1 MRVTRCLY
9 NNSRTALYRVFVS
22 PFEKVEALSR
32 RSALAFPASRTL
44 PPVLSPPVQSFAR
57 HAALVHRPRKPHRST
72 TDWKAATKPGQL
84 PADEM
89 IRDREILVV
98 DDDTNKLTGPH
109 NTHRVLQSID
119 PETQSLRMVLRP
131 PPNPTGN
138 QRRYA
143 ICRIVD
149 KRVEKEREK
158 AHEKAKKETARK
170 LARVKELE
178 LNWAIAPHDLG
189 HRMRQLK
196 SFLEKGY
203 KVEVLF
209 AKKKGSRIATRD
221 EAQTLVQAVRDAVA
235 EVRGAKEWK
244 EPDGQPLK
252 VMKLYLDAPAS
263 AKAPS
268 ESPASSPAS
277 SSEN

>member
-9 NNSRTALYRVFVS
+9 NHSRTALYRVFVS

-32 RSALAFPASRTL
+32 RSALALPAPRTL
-44 PPVLSPPVQSFAR
+44 PPVLSPPMQSFAR
-57 HAALVHRPRKPHRST
+57 HAALIHRPRKPHRST
-72 TDWKAATKPGQL
+72 ASDPKAATKPGQL

-89 IRDREILVV
+89 IRDRQILVV
-98 DDDTNKLTGPH
+98 DETNKLTGPH
-109 NTHRVLQSID
+109 VTRRVLQSLD
-119 PETQSLRMVLRP
+119 PETQSLRMVSRP
-131 PPNPTGN
+131 PPNPAED
-138 QRRYA
+138 QPRFA
-143 ICRIVD
+143 ICRVVD
-149 KRVEKEREK
+149 KRVEKERERVQ
-158 AHEKAKKETARK
+158 EKAKKETARK

-189 HRMRQLK
+189 HKMRQMK
-196 SFLEKGY
+196 GFLEKGY

-221 EAQTLVQAVRDAVA
+221 EALALVQAVRDAVA
-235 EVRGAKEWK
+235 EVGGAKEWK

-268 ESPASSPAS
+268 ETSARA
-277 SSEN
+277 SEN